1 MKHRLLPVFAALFLC
16 SWSITAFAC
25 EHEKKTTA
33 AAAEASKAAA
43 YTKAVT
49 ADAKSS
55 CGARTT
61 TAVVTSSKAS
71 CGAHAMK
78 TATADGSA
86 CKAFGA
92 SLVTASNEACAGKS
106 VKAAVASTGHGCCAG
121 KDAKGTKSTMAA
133 RAPQVDAVVAGSSC
147 QAGAKLTKGDHNC
160 DACAE
165 LATCDEELS
174 RIGIETQVVP
184 LKNGVMIVYTASK
197 AGKAHAVQ
205 AAMARRNDRLHTL
218 TAMGDQAKL
227 CNECSAMRGAMASG
241 KLTRETVNIGGG
253 VLTVMTSEDPA
264 MVAKLQGMSEQ
275 RKT

>member
-1 MKHRLLPVFAALFLC
+1 MKHRLLPVFAALLLC
-16 SWSITAFAC
+16 SWSVAAFAC
-25 EHEKKTTA
+25 EHEKKTSASAVQASMA
-33 AAAEASKAAA
+33 AASAKAA
-43 YTKAVT
+43 T
-49 ADAKSS
+49 ADAKAGCS
-55 CGARTT
+55 ADRA
-61 TAVVTSSKAS
+61 TAAATASKS

-78 TATADGSA
+78 TADAHGSA
-86 CKAFGA
+86 CKAYGA
-92 SLVTASNEACAGKS
+92 SLVTASNEACATKS
-106 VKAAVASTGHGCCAG
+106 AKASAASAGHGCCAS
-121 KDAKGTKSTMAA
+121 KSAKSTMAA

-147 QAGAKLTKGDHNC
+147 QAGAKFAKGNHEC

-165 LATCDEELS
+165 LATCDQELA

-218 TAMGDQAKL
+218 TAMGDQVKL
-227 CNECSAMRGAMASG
+227 CDECKAMRGAMASG